1 MANEGLGIG
10 IPDPK
15 NASCHPGGDSYW
27 GDNPIDLYFVDPKKK
42 PLESNIDHQEFHEM
56 CMNIFLLKGP
66 QAFKND

>member
-27 GDNPIDLYFVDPKKK
+27 GDNPIDLYFVDQKK
-42 PLESNIDHQEFHEM
+42 H
-56 CMNIFLLKGP
+56 LL
-66 QAFKND
+66 NRT